1 MYEHV
6 YIYICTWPICIYIY
20 ASTYIYIYI
29 YTCTYIY
36 IHVRIHTH
44 THIYIYIHMY
54 IYIYTYTFIKYVW
67 LKMDVD
73 NKQMGIRGKPS
84 CFSCL
89 LVGAVTT
96 PQALQFWK
104 PPRHTNGWCSMSI
117 LVGGFSMASLNIV
130 LPSHSL
136 LLASLN
142 MSLTKRLLQKSWRAG
157 LCRKTHQMCID
168 NH

>member
-1 MYEHV
+1 M
-6 YIYICTWPICIYIY
+6 CIYIY
-20 ASTYIYIYI
+20 MHMAHMYIYIYTHLHIYI

-36 IHVRIHTH
+36 IYMYAYT
-44 THIYIYIHMY
+44 YIYICIC

-130 LPSHSL
+130 FPPTPFYWHLLICHSQSASCKKGGG
-136 LLASLN
+136 LACAE
-142 MSLTKRLLQKSWRAG
+142 KRIK
-157 LCRKTHQMCID
+157 CV
-168 NH
+168 